1 MNLTEQMAAQYGL
14 PRKVIGTLDA
24 RADSQALSAS
34 PLRSKH
40 EGKLSLLITDGSG
53 MLKLAEVHLEVG
65 GESAG
70 SPDEGLGIVIRRF
83 MDAGSLVV
91 QPLPPATRPSNP

>member
-14 PRKVIGTLDA
+14 PRKLVGSLDA

-34 PLRSKH
+34 PMRSKH

-53 MLKLAEVHLEVG
+53 TLKLAEVSLK
-65 GESAG
+65 SA
-70 SPDEGLGIVIRRF
+70 
-83 MDAGSLVV
+83 AN
-91 QPLPPATRPSNP
+91 RPVRQTKA